1 MTIHR
6 PFRSSI
12 ARTVCAVAALT
23 LISACTEPV
32 PTDYRQKYA
41 VSAYP
46 TTVVLG
52 VHVVGARV
60 AFVDDE
66 DARFTKTVAGYLD
79 GGHGPL
85 TISAPRVTGAR
96 ASLPPG
102 LAKVRARLLAA
113 GVPPA
118 DIQEAVTEQGSPDIV
133 TLSYQR
139 YEAVVPTCGDWS
151 SSPSYDPYNTVSSNF
166 GCAVQRDIGLMAAD
180 PADLVRARPT
190 APMDGQ
196 NASRVIQRYRAG
208 LPTAATPNPAQVTGN
223 AENPS
228 AAGQP

>member
-1 MTIHR
+1 MTICR
-6 PFRSSI
+6 PSRSSV
-12 ARTVCAVAALT
+12 ACTASALAALT
-23 LISACTEPV
+23 LLSACAEPT

-52 VHVVGARV
+52 VHVAGTRV

-66 DARFTKTVAGYLD
+66 DTRFATTIAAYLD

-85 TISAPRVTGAR
+85 TISAPRGSGGTR
-96 ASLPPG
+96 LPAN
-102 LAKVRARLLAA
+102 LAAVRTRLLAA

-118 DIQEAVTEQGSPDIV
+118 DIQETVTEQGSPEVV

-139 YEAVVPTCGDWS
+139 YEAVLPTCGDWT
-151 SSPSYDPYNTVSSNF
+151 SSPSYDPDNTVSSNF

-180 PADLVRARPT
+180 PADLVRARPVG
-190 APMDGQ
+190 PSDGQ
-196 NASRVIQRYRAG
+196 AASRVIQKYRAG
-208 LPTAATPNPAQVTGN
+208 LPTAATPNPAQLTGN

-228 AAGQP
+228 AQGQP

>member
-1 MTIHR
+1 MPNR
-6 PFRSSI
+6 FAPRSSV
-12 ARTVCAVAALT
+12 ARLVLAVAALA
-23 LISACTEPV
+23 LVAACTEPV
-32 PTDYRQKYA
+32 APDYRQKYA

-52 VHVVGARV
+52 VHVAGTRV

-66 DARFTKTVAGYLD
+66 DTSFTKTVAGYLD

-85 TISAPRVTGAR
+85 TISAPRVAGGR
-96 ASLPPG
+96 LPST
-102 LAKVRARLLAA
+102 LAAVRMRLLAA

-118 DIQEAVTEQGSPDIV
+118 DIQETMTAQGSPDVV

-139 YEAVVPTCGDWS
+139 YEAVVPTCGDWTS
-151 SSPSYDPYNTVSSNF
+151 SLSYDPYNTVSSGF

-190 APMDGQ
+190 APSDGQ
-196 NASRVIQRYRAG
+196 NASRVIQKYRAG
-208 LPTAATPNPAQVTGN
+208 LPTAATPNPAQITGN
-223 AENPS
+223 SENPTQ
-228 AAGQP
+228 GQP